1 MVKESRERATGQ
13 RHFLCRPL
21 RGLDYSAIMDL
32 GLTPRAL
39 CCTRFARLAKSSS
52 HLDAVSTTC
61 GSGWVNQRMQC
72 RILIIDPPAT
82 AGGTD
87 RIQAQS

>member
-1 MVKESRERATGQ
+1 VKRATGQ

-32 GLTPRAL
+32 GLTPQAL
-39 CCTRFARLAKSSS
+39 CCTRFAGLAKSSS

-61 GSGWVNQRMQC
+61 GSGCVNQQMQC
-72 RILIIDPPAT
+72 CMLIINPPAT